1 VFPDDLSRSAQTVQQ
16 SEASHDQKVAAH
28 APPTPHVGAGSTLA
42 IDGWQSLDMDDL
54 GPDTDSEALR
64 SAWNTFCDRL
74 RNGAGPVPTLELVPL
89 NDLPA
94 RLDNRWSPVTPA
106 ERSEVLR
113 LRRHRALRRF
123 RR

>member
-1 VFPDDLSRSAQTVQQ
+1 
-16 SEASHDQKVAAH
+16 
-28 APPTPHVGAGSTLA
+28 
-42 IDGWQSLDMDDL
+42 MDDL

-74 RNGAGPVPTLELVPL
+74 RIGAGPVPTLELVPL

-113 LRRHRALRRF
+113 LQRHRALRRF